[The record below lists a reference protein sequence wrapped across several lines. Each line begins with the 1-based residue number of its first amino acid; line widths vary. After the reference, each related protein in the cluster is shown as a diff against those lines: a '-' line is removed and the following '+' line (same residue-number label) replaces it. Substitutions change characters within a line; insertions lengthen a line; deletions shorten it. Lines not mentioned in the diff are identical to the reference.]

1 MTESMTTSL
10 PIKQH
15 PRFESFED
23 YLAYEDGGDG
33 NYELFNGEL
42 VEVPPESGW
51 NVAIATKLL
60 LNFAQVVGYLR
71 VRGQGLELEVQG
83 EPRNRFPDLTI
94 LREEHIP
101 QLMTRNTLR
110 WEMAPPELVVEVVS
124 PGEVQR
130 NRDYIAK
137 RNQYGDRGI
146 PAYWIM
152 APQKQQV
159 VIFTLVEGLYQEVVY
174 RSSDRLPFQDQRLDL
189 TATET
194 LSITD

>member
-1 MTESMTTSL
+1 MTTSL
-10 PIKQH
+10 PIKQR

-23 YLAYEDGGDG
+23 YLAYEEVGDG

-42 VEVPPESGW
+42 IEAPPESGW

-60 LNFAQVVGYLR
+60 LNFSQIVGYLR
-71 VRGQGLELEVQG
+71 VRGQGLELEVRG

-94 LREEHIP
+94 LREEHVP

-137 RNQYGDRGI
+137 RSQYETRGI
-146 PAYWIM
+146 PAYWIVD
-152 APQKQQV
+152 PQKQQV
-159 VIFTLVEGLYQEVVY
+159 VIFTLVDERYREDMYQG
-174 RSSDRLPFQDQRLDL
+174 SDRLPFQNQRLNL
-189 TATET
+189 TAAET
-194 LSITD
+194 LSITN